1 MCCICHNKMSS
12 SNVGKSASTD
22 AALGTLTTGDG
33 AHPLTNFFGPV
44 SGHHEKLRADDQ
56 LSHETYNL
64 PRAYVGK
71 NKYLEET
78 LDFMIR
84 KEDEFY
90 TKSLLPWEFTD
101 DLHISWEIFSFNRTL
116 ADLEPHQGLPRFV
129 TQESE
134 KHSDNLLRRGL
145 AFIIEHGFYKTERG
159 KRHFSLNLQQITDAV
174 HTTCYFG
181 VIHALLGG
189 KSYYR
194 EWRRKFGRQ
203 VSRRNDLFREERKRW
218 ACVQKSRDGLYLL
231 DAELKHELK
240 REGVVPNLWVFP
252 DKMGIYVNMVS
263 GDALSYKERGPE
275 AISNRNGGDKVQT
288 FRGLPVFEAQSFD
301 VEFTSEPVDLMVR
314 DRQCGEWFWLPN
326 GGEIAIYDA
335 DSDKFEKISATTV
348 TQNGGAVF
356 NSAGDASAGENGTEA
371 LVVLPAPT
379 TTAAPTT
386 TTASTTNIV
395 GHILFRPFQTYRMA
409 SAILAKGGS
418 ELGATYHGHHDFM
431 LSDDILRKV
440 HVGHYTFYS
449 KSVVKRP
456 KNYVIIEDIFSQ
468 GYIGGEGTAFF
479 SPASFKEAVSDGTL
493 GRGGK
498 PSMIAVAVQTDCP
511 KHDVLDITGRFH
523 QTVYDIFDEND
534 AQKEHYFGSGKVY
547 AEMGLDQMEPYRNN
561 IADEYI
567 QRVQR
572 FNTVCFR
579 GMQYTKLDA
588 AGKPAAAGADGE
600 FKVTQLNT
608 GHWGTNVYA
617 GVRKVREGEN
627 SFMKQCEH
635 EVVSGL

>member
-1 MCCICHNKMSS
+1 MSANPSS
-12 SNVGKSASTD
+12 SAATGVSASTD
-22 AALGTLTTGDG
+22 AALGTLTTGENS
-33 AHPLTNFFGPV
+33 HPLTNFFGPV
-44 SGHHEKLRADDQ
+44 GGHHEKLRADDQ

-90 TKSLLPWEFTD
+90 TRSLLPWEFTD

-159 KRHFSLNLQQITDAV
+159 KRHFALNLQQITDAV

-218 ACVQKSRDGLYLL
+218 AIVQKSRDGLYLL

-252 DKMGIYVNMVS
+252 DKMGIYINMVS

-275 AISNRNGGDKVQT
+275 ALSNRSSGDKVQT

-301 VEFTSEPVDLMVR
+301 VEFTSEPVDLLIR
-314 DRQCGEWFWLPN
+314 ERQCGEYFWLPS
-326 GGEIAIYDA
+326 GGEIAIYSADA
-335 DSDKFEKISATTV
+335 DKFVRVSLPKISGGQKDTSRIFGDGSEGKA
-348 TQNGGAVF
+348 NGG
-356 NSAGDASAGENGTEA
+356 NGTQ
-371 LVVLPAPT
+371 PKGG
-379 TTAAPTT
+379 
-386 TTASTTNIV
+386 SGN
-395 GHILFRPFQTYRMA
+395 GHIIFRPFQTYRMA

-456 KNYVIIEDIFSQ
+456 KNYIIIEDIFSQ
-468 GYIGGEGTAFF
+468 GYVGGEGTRFF
-479 SPASFKEAVSDGTL
+479 TKDELETAVSEGTL
-493 GRGGK
+493 GKGGG
-498 PSMIAVAVQTDCP
+498 PSLICVQSDGGEP
-511 KHDVLDITGRFH
+511 DHDVLDITGRF
-523 QTVYDIFDEND
+523 QQSVYDIYNEED
-534 AQKEHYFGSGKVY
+534 AQVEHYQGSGSAYNDMK
-547 AEMGLDQMEPYRNN
+547 LQMLEPYRNN
-561 IADEYI
+561 INDEYI

-579 GMQYTKLDA
+579 GMQYTKVGTEMKL
-588 AGKPAAAGADGE
+588 
-600 FKVTQLNT
+600 TQLNT
-608 GHWGTNVYA
+608 GHWGTNIYA

-627 SFMKQCEH
+627 SFMKQCDH
-635 EVVSGL
+635 EVVSVV

>member
-1 MCCICHNKMSS
+1 MSS
-12 SNVGKSASTD
+12 KHSSSAGTGLSASTD
-22 AALGTLTTGDG
+22 AAIGTLTTGENS
-33 AHPLTNFFGPV
+33 HPLTNFFGPV
-44 SGHHEKLRADDQ
+44 HGHHEDLRADDQ

-90 TKSLLPWEFTD
+90 TRSLLPWEFTD

-159 KRHFSLNLQQITDAV
+159 KRHFALNLQQITDAV

-218 ACVQKSRDGLYLL
+218 AIVQKSRDGLYLL

-275 AISNRNGGDKVQT
+275 ALSNRASGDKVQT

-301 VEFTSEPVDLMVR
+301 VEFTSEPVDLLIR
-314 DRQCGEWFWLPN
+314 ERQCGEYFWLPS
-326 GGEIAIYDA
+326 GGEIAIYSA
-335 DSDKFEKISATTV
+335 DSDKFVRVSKPTDNNKIFGDGSEGS
-348 TQNGGAVF
+348 NGG
-356 NSAGDASAGENGTEA
+356 NGTKKKDG
-371 LVVLPAPT
+371 
-379 TTAAPTT
+379 
-386 TTASTTNIV
+386 SGN

-456 KNYVIIEDIFSQ
+456 KNYIVIEDIFSQ
-468 GYIGGEGTAFF
+468 GYVGGEGTRFF
-479 SPASFKEAVSDGTL
+479 SKDELETAVSEGTL
-493 GRGGK
+493 GKGGG
-498 PSMIAVAVQTDCP
+498 PSLICVQSDGGEP
-511 KHDVLDITGRFH
+511 DSDVLDITGRF
-523 QTVYDIFDEND
+523 QQSVYDIYNEED
-534 AQKEHYFGSGKVY
+534 AQVEHYQGSGSAYEDMK
-547 AEMGLDQMEPYRNN
+547 LQMLEPYRNN
-561 IADEYI
+561 INDEYI

-579 GMQYTKLDA
+579 GMQYTSKTVG
-588 AGKPAAAGADGE
+588 GKME
-600 FKVTQLNT
+600 LTQLNT
-608 GHWGTNVYA
+608 GHWGTNIYA

-635 EVVSGL
+635 EVVSVV

>member
-1 MCCICHNKMSS
+1 MSAPASS
-12 SNVGKSASTD
+12 SSAIGLSASTD
-22 AALGTLTTGDG
+22 VSIGTNTTGEN
-33 AHPLTNFFGPV
+33 AHPLTNFFGPIQ
-44 SGHHEKLRADDQ
+44 GHHESLRADDR

-90 TKSLLPWEFTD
+90 TRSLLPWEFTD

-116 ADLEPHQGLPRFV
+116 ADLVPHQGLPRFV

-134 KHSDNLLRRGL
+134 QHTDNLLRRGL

-203 VSRRNDLFREERKRW
+203 VARRNDLFREERKRW
-218 ACVQKSRDGLYLL
+218 AIVQKSRDGLYIL

-240 REGVVPNLWVFP
+240 REGVVPNLYVFP
-252 DKMGIYVNMVS
+252 DKLGIYVNMVS

-275 AISNRNGGDKVQT
+275 AISNRNSGDQVST
-288 FRGLPVFEAQSFD
+288 FRGLPVFEAQAFD
-301 VEFTSEPVDLMVR
+301 VEFTSEPVDLMIR
-314 DRQCGEWFWLPN
+314 ERQCGEYFFLPQ
-326 GGEIAIYDA
+326 GGEIMIYSA
-335 DSDKFEKISATTV
+335 DSDRFEKITEDTIGSDKI
-348 TQNGGAVF
+348 GGSEDPD
-356 NSAGDASAGENGTEA
+356 NSNGTS
-371 LVVLPAPT
+371 PIKG
-379 TTAAPTT
+379 
-386 TTASTTNIV
+386 SGRK

-418 ELGATYHGHHDFM
+418 ELGSTYQGHHDFM

-456 KNYVIIEDIFSQ
+456 KNYIIIEDIFSQ
-468 GYIGGEGTAFF
+468 GYVGGEGVKIYSLEEFQRDM
-479 SPASFKEAVSDGTL
+479 EDGQL
-493 GRGGK
+493 GKGGR
-498 PSMIAVAVQTDCP
+498 PSIIAVP
-511 KHDVLDITGRFH
+511 SEEPESDVLDITGRFH
-523 QTVYDIFDEND
+523 QTVYDIFSDNGSSE
-534 AQKEHYFGSGKVY
+534 EHYKYSSSVY
-547 AEMGLDQMEPYRNN
+547 KALGLTMIEPYRHN
-561 IADEYI
+561 IMDEYI

-579 GMQYTKLDA
+579 GMQYTKENGGTD
-588 AGKPAAAGADGE
+588 
-600 FKVTQLNT
+600 FKLTQLNT
-608 GHWGTNVYA
+608 GHWGTNVYP

-627 SFMKQCEH
+627 SFMKQCDYD
-635 EVVSGL
+635 LDRF